1 MLDITLHEI
10 DKLIRD
16 MKAAGDIPEAVR
28 KEMVD
33 AKAKVIEEGVVYN
46 AATMLVGP
54 YYEGEVARSVTRKKP
69 RATKNGASVIIYFK
83 GMQHGNR
90 LGEIAFINEYGKK
103 KQPARPFIKHAFRK
117 SGERAAA
124 AARKVLSEHLDKHN
138 L

>member
-1 MLDITLHEI
+1 MLDIMLHEV

-16 MKAAGDIPEAVR
+16 MEAAGDIPEAVL

-33 AKAKVIEEGVVYN
+33 AKAKVIEEGIVYN

-54 YYEGEVARSVTRKKP
+54 YYEGGVARSVKRKKP
-69 RATKNGASVIIYFK
+69 RVTKKGATVVISFE
-83 GMQHGNR
+83 GTQHGNR

-103 KQPARPFIKHAFRK
+103 NQPARPFIKKALK
-117 SGERAAA
+117 DSCERAAA
-124 AARKVLSEHLDKHN
+124 AARKVLSEHLDNYN